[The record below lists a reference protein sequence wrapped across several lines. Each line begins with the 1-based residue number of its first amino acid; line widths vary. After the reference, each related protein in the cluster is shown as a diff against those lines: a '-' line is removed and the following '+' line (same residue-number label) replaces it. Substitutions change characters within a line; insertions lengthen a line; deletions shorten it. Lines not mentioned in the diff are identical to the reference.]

1 MGLGPAPNTA
11 SGFTAFLTALE
22 AEVVAFGKPVAFL
35 HGDTHYFRVDKP
47 LFRAGAESPGD
58 RGRQVENFTRVESFG
73 FPEAHWV
80 RVIVDPT
87 DAGVFSFKEEIVEK
101 NRFRKP

>member
-1 MGLGPAPNTA
+1 MSS
-11 SGFTAFLTALE
+11 SGAAKSNSTL
-22 AEVVAFGKPVAFL
+22 
-35 HGDTHYFRVDKP
+35 
-47 LFRAGAESPGD
+47 PGTPSS
-58 RGRQVENFTRVESFG
+58 RQVENFTRVESFG